1 MWSESPSIL
10 GLTETWI
17 RPEDSAT
24 PAALSSNFSFS
35 HSPRQSGRGQLG
47 NFVDELDVLLSTF
60 PEDGTPLLVFGD
72 FNIHH
77 EKPHATDFTSLL
89 ASFDLKRLITTAT
102 HKSGNQ
108 LDLVYIRNCTTE
120 NILVTPLHVSD
131 HFLITFSLQLSTPA
145 PPPPP
150 PVTFRRN
157 LRSLSPSHLSSAVS
171 SSLPPP
177 SQFSSL
183 DVNTAT
189 DTLCSTLISSL
200 DIICPL
206 SSRPARATPSNPW
219 LSEVL
224 REHRTELRAAERK
237 WHKSKDASD
246 LSMYQSLLSSF
257 SVDVHAAKSS
267 YFHNKINS
275 SSNTRLLFK
284 TFNSLLCPPPPPPA
298 SSLTADDFTTF
309 FTNKTTAISSQ
320 FSAPHTQEPRPTPST
335 ANTPLSSFSS
345 LTEEEVSTLLL
356 SSHPTTCPLD
366 PIPSHLLQAISPTL
380 LPSLTHIIN
389 SSLHTGTFP
398 TAFKQARVTPLL
410 KKPTL
415 NTSFVENYRPIS
427 LLPFIAKTLERA
439 VFNQLTSFLSLN
451 NQLDVNQSGFKKG
464 HSTETAL
471 LSVTEALRIAKAAS
485 KSSVLILLDLSAAF
499 DTVNHQIL
507 LSTLSSL
514 GITGTSL
521 HWFESYLTGRSFKVA
536 WRGEVSRAHQLTT
549 GVPQGSVLGPLL
561 FSIYTTSLGHIIQ
574 AHGFSYHCYADDTQL
589 FLSFQPDDPTV
600 AARVSSCLADIS
612 TWMKEHHLQL
622 NLAKTELLVLPANP
636 SLQHDFT
643 IQLESSLITPSR
655 SVRNLGVTFDDQLT
669 FTDHISK
676 TARSCRFALH
686 NIRKIRPFLTEHATQ
701 LIVQALVISRLDYC
715 NALLAGLPACATK
728 PLQMT
733 QNAAARLVFNEPKRA
748 HVTPLFTSLHWLP
761 LAARIKF
768 KNMQKTD
775 SGLYTAKTIGQ
786 KDTIVAEHSVSVI
799 DPVDSPVLNWN
810 AIMISVNSCI
820 VNVSCSGYVLTLSTS
835 YHTNSCREEQ
845 VTSTAMQTLTLHCI
859 ENIVVCNYSNPVSW
873 KNDTIEINP
882 ICTPHEQT
890 LTENPKESNS
900 PLNWHLMIGT
910 IIAVVPLV
918 VLAAVSVICCSY
930 KKHKKGA
937 QEENQTIYAQV
948 QPKIKEQRPLEML
961 EKSANPQTVYGFTGE
976 YKQTHNTSQNMPSPE
991 PKIKE
996 QRPLEMLEKSANPQ
1010 TVYGFTGEYKQTH
1023 NTSQNMPSP
1032 EDRVDFNDETF
1043 SLTLKNMQ
1051 KTDTGL
1057 YTARTSGE
1065 SEKNIVTYKVSVID
1079 AVDAPVLTVNSNWSS
1094 SDSCTVNFTCR
1105 AHDLMINSS
1114 YQNNRCSPQEV
1125 TSQINTLILDCSE
1138 ESIICNHSNTVS
1150 WKKDRIDITQLCVN
1164 NKVCANPLNQNG
1176 THTPGHSMN
1185 DHRTSLQNGHD
1196 VDISHKDNDN
1206 TTEPQQPLL
1215 TDTISAEPCPQSSPQ
1230 TDILELLQDSAP
1242 KDDFLENSQGSQ
1254 DSISQPPI
1262 TPEQQPLSPD
1272 TFSLSPATPLL
1283 CFSQKME
1290 ELVHAGTRLSHSFAA
1305 SPQISTKK
1313 RRAPLPP
1320 KPAGP
1325 AHPPPA
1331 SVRALRPLPQRQ
1343 GPHPPPSARDP
1354 VDSPVLNWNITMIS
1368 VNSCIVNVTCSGHD
1382 RTISNSYHSNNCSQ
1396 EEVTSF
1402 EMQALTMYCKED
1414 IVICNYSNPVSWKND
1429 TIQIKQLCT
1438 PYENKSIEENNSYF
1452 PLLWLMVIVISASLM
1467 ILVATGVLYCFC
1479 KNHNK
1484 GAQEEIDQTIYAQVQ
1499 DSDSSPTRPP
1509 LDSNLDLDLIGKGL
1523 GLNSTKMVLQPEM
1536 EVQRPLEMLEKSTT
1550 TQTVYRSKHK

>member
-1 MWSESPSIL
+1 MCNLRAVAEASAEAFSSRVQPPRVKTDSGKDQRLYLRDSTEQGHQKGTYVSPLPFFFPLLILLFTLINMCFQYIPVISRQRPFITRNRQRNTANLRPILTSSHTPLSLSVGLWNCQSAVNKADFIPAFASHSTLSIL

-35 HSPRQSGRGQLG
+35 HSPRQSGRGGGTGLLVSNNCKYSALSSLCNNNSFEYHAITLTTPIKIHIVVIYRPPGQLG

-72 FNIHH
+72 FNIHL

-145 PPPPP
+145 PPLPP

-298 SSLTADDFTTF
+298 SSLTADDFATF

-415 NTSFVENYRPIS
+415 NTSSVENYRPIS

-521 HWFESYLTGRSFKVA
+521 HWVESYLTGRSFKVA

-768 KNMQKTD
+768 KALTLAYRTITGSAPSYFHSLLRVYIPTRHLRSVNERRLVVPSQKATK
-775 SGLYTAKTIGQ
+775 SLSRTFSFT
-786 KDTIVAEHSVSVI
+786 V
-799 DPVDSPVLNWN
+799 PCWWN
-810 AIMISVNSCI
+810 A
-820 VNVSCSGYVLTLSTS
+820 LPTLIR
-835 YHTNSCREEQ
+835 NAE
-845 VTSTAMQTLTLHCI
+845 
-859 ENIVVCNYSNPVSW
+859 
-873 KNDTIEINP
+873 
-882 ICTPHEQT
+882 
-890 LTENPKESNS
+890 
-900 PLNWHLMIGT
+900 
-910 IIAVVPLV
+910 
-918 VLAAVSVICCSY
+918 
-930 KKHKKGA
+930 
-937 QEENQTIYAQV
+937 
-948 QPKIKEQRPLEML
+948 
-961 EKSANPQTVYGFTGE
+961 
-976 YKQTHNTSQNMPSPE
+976 
-991 PKIKE
+991 
-996 QRPLEMLEKSANPQ
+996 
-1010 TVYGFTGEYKQTH
+1010 
-1023 NTSQNMPSP
+1023 
-1032 EDRVDFNDETF
+1032 
-1043 SLTLKNMQ
+1043 SLT
-1051 KTDTGL
+1051 
-1057 YTARTSGE
+1057 
-1065 SEKNIVTYKVSVID
+1065 
-1079 AVDAPVLTVNSNWSS
+1079 
-1094 SDSCTVNFTCR
+1094 
-1105 AHDLMINSS
+1105 
-1114 YQNNRCSPQEV
+1114 
-1125 TSQINTLILDCSE
+1125 
-1138 ESIICNHSNTVS
+1138 
-1150 WKKDRIDITQLCVN
+1150 
-1164 NKVCANPLNQNG
+1164 
-1176 THTPGHSMN
+1176 
-1185 DHRTSLQNGHD
+1185 
-1196 VDISHKDNDN
+1196 
-1206 TTEPQQPLL
+1206 
-1215 TDTISAEPCPQSSPQ
+1215 
-1230 TDILELLQDSAP
+1230 
-1242 KDDFLENSQGSQ
+1242 
-1254 DSISQPPI
+1254 
-1262 TPEQQPLSPD
+1262 
-1272 TFSLSPATPLL
+1272 TF
-1283 CFSQKME
+1283 K
-1290 ELVHAGTRLSHSFAA
+1290 
-1305 SPQISTKK
+1305 
-1313 RRAPLPP
+1313 
-1320 KPAGP
+1320 
-1325 AHPPPA
+1325 
-1331 SVRALRPLPQRQ
+1331 
-1343 GPHPPPSARDP
+1343 
-1354 VDSPVLNWNITMIS
+1354 
-1368 VNSCIVNVTCSGHD
+1368 
-1382 RTISNSYHSNNCSQ
+1382 
-1396 EEVTSF
+1396 
-1402 EMQALTMYCKED
+1402 
-1414 IVICNYSNPVSWKND
+1414 
-1429 TIQIKQLCT
+1429 KQLKTNLFQVFCFRDKQ
-1438 PYENKSIEENNSYF
+1438 PYQA
-1452 PLLWLMVIVISASLM
+1452 VI
-1467 ILVATGVLYCFC
+1467 
-1479 KNHNK
+1479 
-1484 GAQEEIDQTIYAQVQ
+1484 
-1499 DSDSSPTRPP
+1499 
-1509 LDSNLDLDLIGKGL
+1509 
-1523 GLNSTKMVLQPEM
+1523 
-1536 EVQRPLEMLEKSTT
+1536 
-1550 TQTVYRSKHK
+1550 